1 MIRVQY
7 LDIPMI
13 CKYRRYKYEPE
24 LDEEAVWL
32 IYGFDLEYG
41 KFLRAKQQVSDF
53 LEKVKKT
60 DPKVKSYIDQLHYA
74 HTLSD
79 LSAYNALIRYLR
91 LTNGDF
97 ASEKELSQKRK

>member
-1 MIRVQY
+1 
-7 LDIPMI
+7 MI
-13 CKYRRYKYEPE
+13 CKYRRYEYEPE

-79 LSAYNALIRYLR
+79 LSDYNALIRYLR
-91 LTNGDF
+91 LTNVDF
-97 ASEKELSQKRK
+97 VSEKELSQKRK